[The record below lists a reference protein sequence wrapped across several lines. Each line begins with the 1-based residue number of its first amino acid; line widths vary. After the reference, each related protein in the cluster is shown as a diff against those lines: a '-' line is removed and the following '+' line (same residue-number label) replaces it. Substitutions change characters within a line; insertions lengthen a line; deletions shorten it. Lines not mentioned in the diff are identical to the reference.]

1 MNERRLRPVYLIGM
15 GGSAYALWYFY
26 SVGAT
31 LSAAVFALAT
41 VFFVVRLR
49 MLTSDI

>member
-1 MNERRLRPVYLIGM
+1 MNDRQLRPVYLIGM

-31 LSAAVFALAT
+31 LAAAAFALLT
-41 VFFVVRLR
+41 VFCVVRLR
-49 MLTSDI
+49 KLSSNT